1 MPVLFLMP
9 DLKIK
14 ILKFLNSN
22 QKLCFAIV
30 LKNIVFKIFIISFT
44 TFFWSIKRVSVYEND
59 FNYIQFNI
67 NTNFFV
73 QIYLLTKAIKKK
85 SPLTPNN

>member
-1 MPVLFLMP
+1 MFC
-9 DLKIK
+9 
-14 ILKFLNSN
+14 NS
-22 QKLCFAIV
+22 F
-30 LKNIVFKIFIISFT
+30 KNIVFEIFIISFT

-59 FNYIQFNI
+59 FNYIHFNI

-85 SPLTPNN
+85 SPLTPNK